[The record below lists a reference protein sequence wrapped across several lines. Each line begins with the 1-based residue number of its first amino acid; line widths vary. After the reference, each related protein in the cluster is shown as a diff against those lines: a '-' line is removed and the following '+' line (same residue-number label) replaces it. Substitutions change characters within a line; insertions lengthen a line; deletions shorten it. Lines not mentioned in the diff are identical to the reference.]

1 MFFWKVKGKI
11 GRINHAYMLFNF
23 TLKVGIKSLLLE
35 APIMFAEGLERPDI
49 FTKALGWIRLSY
61 ER

>member
-35 APIMFAEGLERPDI
+35 APIMFVEGFGSPRHFHKSFGLD
-49 FTKALGWIRLSY
+49 
-61 ER
+61 